1 MPEWK
6 ILPWCVIQSLCRIPP
21 SSKAGN
27 MAVLHLSN
35 IELTLPVIF
44 TFHNPFKGFC
54 KNDKVLPILKSM
66 FKFSTT
72 LHSLSMAAHPIRQY
86 FPREGGGHFPTLPQV
101 CGVSVGAGP
110 CSPWRAFGPMPT
122 SGGGCTLKLSFQSFF
137 RLPPFS
143 RLGKMTIFTCFG
155 NKVFDKTFH
164 SDGRLFILVCLF
176 SDELYLVVNMRFYK
190 KTRFLLVKY
199 LFFTK

>member
-1 MPEWK
+1 MSGKCKNRKCTMPEWK

-86 FPREGGGHFPTLPQV
+86 FPREGGGITPPYPK
-101 CGVSVGAGP
+101 CVGFLWGQGP
-110 CSPWRAFGPMPT
+110 AALGGPSAP
-122 SGGGCTLKLSFQSFF
+122 C
-137 RLPPFS
+137 PP
-143 RLGKMTIFTCFG
+143 LEE
-155 NKVFDKTFH
+155 DAH
-164 SDGRLFILVCLF
+164 
-176 SDELYLVVNMRFYK
+176 
-190 KTRFLLVKY
+190 
-199 LFFTK
+199 

>member
-86 FPREGGGHFPTLPQV
+86 FPREGGGAFPHLTPSVWGFCGGRALQPLEGLRPHAHLWRRMHTKTEFSVIFQTSTLFKAGKNDHF
-101 CGVSVGAGP
+101 
-110 CSPWRAFGPMPT
+110 
-122 SGGGCTLKLSFQSFF
+122 
-137 RLPPFS
+137 
-143 RLGKMTIFTCFG
+143 
-155 NKVFDKTFH
+155 
-164 SDGRLFILVCLF
+164 
-176 SDELYLVVNMRFYK
+176 
-190 KTRFLLVKY
+190 Y
-199 LFFTK
+199 LFW